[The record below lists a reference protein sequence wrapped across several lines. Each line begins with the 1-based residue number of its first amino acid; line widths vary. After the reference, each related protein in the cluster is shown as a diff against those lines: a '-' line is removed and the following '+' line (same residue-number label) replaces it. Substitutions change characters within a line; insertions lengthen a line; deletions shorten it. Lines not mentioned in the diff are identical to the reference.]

1 MALNETV
8 MIPKIIHFVWV
19 GSDMPEWV
27 KYNIAEFQ
35 RLNPNHEIKIHG
47 EDVLPPSFR
56 DIYDSIVGLCQKSDL
71 LRCCALR
78 EGGWYFDTDFF
89 PFRPVEDIERAY
101 GLDGS
106 QLFLTRQAGNSNPD
120 NSIANGMMAIE
131 SNSPIIEDILDRI
144 RHAPVRSGV
153 AIGPALMKKYVH
165 DFPSNCVLA
174 SPEWFFPANYHD
186 AVMHF
191 ERIRNGYADVAKTM
205 HTGTGGQLPFAM
217 HLWAGGKTELSIHKR
232 VSDTEVDIINPDGRN
247 IAGMILNKVQAKRYY
262 EHPDFP
268 MKRAAMGLA
277 ALGYRVEVK
286 TDNVSWP
293 CFSRKPEKVVIWNG
307 MREPLLQ
314 FIDNAC
320 REGIPVYRIEHGWF
334 DRKNYHQ
341 CDQRGILH
349 WSSLVQ
355 KFHLPAPAEFR
366 ARLRQV
372 LGRPL
377 IPVTLNRRSNTI
389 LVLGQISGDTQM
401 FESEINGP
409 LQIDKAVCR
418 AIEGLDVHAEFRPHP
433 LDRAYEVRK
442 KYLPASRHS
451 SLEEAVRAC
460 RFVVTINSNAG
471 VEALA
476 FGRPV
481 LCFGPATYAQA
492 GVAMQTTLKDLR
504 ANIQRM
510 EHFTVDQSQVENYL
524 SWLAG
529 AQFSLDEFA
538 AGVPFMDGRVA

>member
-1 MALNETV
+1 
-8 MIPKIIHFVWV
+8 MIPKVIHFIWI
-19 GSDMPEWV
+19 GGEMPEWAKFNV
-27 KYNIAEFQ
+27 AEFR
-35 RLNPNHEIKIHG
+35 RLNPAHEIKIHG
-47 EDVLPPSFR
+47 EDVLPQSFR

-71 LRCCALR
+71 LRFCALR

-106 QLFLTRQAGNSNPD
+106 QLFLTRQAGNRNPD
-120 NSIANGMMAIE
+120 NSITNSMMAIE

-153 AIGPALMKKYVH
+153 AIGPALMKQYVK
-165 DFPSNCVLA
+165 DCPEKCVLA

-186 AVMHF
+186 AVRHF
-191 ERIRNGYADVAKTM
+191 DRIRNGYTEIAKTM
-205 HTGTGGQLPFAM
+205 HSSTGGQLPFAM
-217 HLWAGGKTELSIHKR
+217 HLWAAGEKVLKNVGSKKEAANIVDVLNPGQPKLAGMVLNR
-232 VSDTEVDIINPDGRN
+232 VQAAIYRENPD
-247 IAGMILNKVQAKRYY
+247 
-262 EHPDFP
+262 HPLT
-268 MKRAAMGLA
+268 RAAHGLM
-277 ALGYRVEVK
+277 ALGYTVEVVL
-286 TDNVSWP
+286 DSEWP
-293 CFSRKPEKVVIWNG
+293 CFSRKPEKMVVWNG
-307 MREPLLQ
+307 MREPLCQ
-314 FIDNAC
+314 FIECAYQ
-320 REGIPVYRIEHGWF
+320 EGIPVYRIEHGWF
-334 DRKNYHQ
+334 DRKKYHQ
-341 CDQRGILH
+341 CDLRGILH

-418 AIEGLDVHAEFRPHP
+418 AIEGLDVRAAFRPHP
-433 LDRAYEVRK
+433 MDHGYEVRK
-442 KYLPASRHS
+442 KYLPASTQQN
-451 SLEEAVRAC
+451 LEAAVRES

-476 FGRPV
+476 MGRPV
-481 LCFGPATYAQA
+481 LCLGPATYAQA

-538 AGVPFMDGRVA
+538 AGIPFMDGRAA